1 MDDFNDEL
9 FPLALLMDELKH
21 DDVSN
26 RVEAMQKLDTIA
38 IALGPE
44 RTLKELLPFLND
56 VAQDDEEEVFAV
68 LASKLG
74 DFIPLIGGHQHCE
87 PLIQILTILASMEEP
102 IVRDKAIDSLN
113 KISLELTPEELNN
126 IFLHLIQNLSQG
138 NWFSK
143 KIASCGLYK
152 SVIVKVNAS
161 IRKELLNLYLKL
173 VCDEYPMV
181 RRSAATNLPTLID
194 LLTEFTTLTP
204 NDANKMNNDDWDI
217 ISKMFQHLINDDQDS
232 VKFLSID
239 VLISILEFFQKLQD
253 QRFNSEFLSSSLK
266 LIKDESWRVR
276 YAAAERFSKIA
287 KNFVRNESDLFQ
299 LIDPFISLM
308 KDNEGEVRKA
318 IAKQLPSFCELLVS
332 YPSTKVT
339 ILNKI
344 IPVVNDLSQDSQ
356 ETVRA
361 SLASTITD
369 LSPILEKQATIEK
382 LLPIFLIMLKDEFP
396 DVRLNIISNL
406 SVVNETIGINLLS
419 TNLLPAITELAQDH
433 KWRVRLAIIEYIPK
447 LAKQLGEPFFND
459 ELLSLCMSW
468 LWDPVFA
475 IRDAAVNNSK
485 ELTIIFGSQWAE
497 HEIINRLLNNGGNIT
512 NKKDST
518 TTNATTNDDE
528 LDEKI
533 DDDDDDNTNSNKI
546 DYSNFIIRITCL
558 FTITRLIPVID
569 YPIITKKIL
578 PFINNLI
585 VDSVPNIRFNV
596 AKSYLIIGETLIKN
610 KRKFNLS
617 DEELNKII
625 NTEILVNLEKLQNDE
640 DVDVRYFSS
649 KSIQGIK
656 DLVN

>member
-26 RVEAMQKLDTIA
+26 RVDAMQKLDTIA

-44 RTLKELLPFLND
+44 RTLKELLPFLKD

-74 DFIPLIGGHQHCE
+74 DFIPLIGGHQYCE

-113 KISLELTPEELNN
+113 KISLELTVEELNN
-126 IFLHLIQNLSQG
+126 IFLSLIQSLSTG
-138 NWFSK
+138 DWFSK

-152 SVIVKVNAS
+152 AVIIKVNSS

-181 RRSAATNLPTLID
+181 RRSAASNLPTLID
-194 LLTEFTTLTP
+194 LLTEFTEIKP
-204 NDANKMNNDDWDI
+204 NDANKVNNEDWDI

-232 VKFLSID
+232 VKLLSID
-239 VLISILEFFQKLQD
+239 VLISILEFFQKINEQS
-253 QRFNSEFLSSSLK
+253 FNSEFLSSSLK

-276 YAAAERFSKIA
+276 YAAAERFTSIA
-287 KNFVRNESDLFQ
+287 KNFVNNESDLFQ
-299 LIDPFISLM
+299 LIDPFINLM

-318 IAKQLPSFCELLVS
+318 IAKQLPSFSQLLTK
-332 YPSTKVT
+332 YPSTKAT

-344 IPVVNDLSQDSQ
+344 IPVVNNLSQDSQ
-356 ETVRA
+356 ESVRA

-369 LSPILEKQATIEK
+369 LSPILEKQSTIEK
-382 LLPIFLIMLKDEFP
+382 LLPIFLVMLKDEFP

-497 HEIINRLLNNGGNIT
+497 HEIINRLLNE
-512 NKKDST
+512 SS
-518 TTNATTNDDE
+518 TNDDNNN
-528 LDEKI
+528 L
-533 DDDDDDNTNSNKI
+533 NNI

-569 YPIITKKIL
+569 YSIISKKVL

-585 VDSVPNIRFNV
+585 VDAVPNIRFNV
-596 AKSYLIIGETLIKN
+596 AKSYFVAAETLIKN
-610 KRKFNLS
+610 RRKFGIS
-617 DEELNKII
+617 DEDLNKVI
-625 NTEILVNLEKLQNDE
+625 NLEILSNLEKLQNDE
-640 DVDVRYFSS
+640 DVDVRYFAS
-649 KSIQGIK
+649 KSIQGINE
-656 DLVN
+656 LLA